1 MSEPARVVIFD
12 QCMFGLRSKVGQ
24 IAMKK
29 STRFLTNM
37 PQVRKAFHQC
47 RCDKSH
53 IHCSIQGSE
62 GGEKRSVWAQRYP
75 AAMCAELMASFQA
88 YTTAGMQVA

>member
-1 MSEPARVVIFD
+1 MTEPARVALFD
-12 QCMFGLRSKVGQ
+12 QCVFGLRSKGDR

-29 STRFLTNM
+29 TARFLTNM
-37 PQVRKAFHQC
+37 PQVRTVFVYLR

-75 AAMCAELMASFQA
+75 AAMCDELVASFQA
-88 YTTAGMQVA
+88 YITV